1 MPGRVRIGIS
11 GWTYKGWR
19 GKFYPSDLP
28 HKKELPYAASLFSSI
43 EINGTHYSL
52 QRPSSFLKWAAETP
66 DDFVFS
72 VKASRYITHMLK
84 LRNIEAPLANFFASG
99 LLALGHK
106 LGPILWQ
113 FPPRFIFDPE
123 KLDAFFSLLPRT
135 AADAAALACNHDARL
150 KGSAFTEP
158 IGRSRPIRH
167 AIEIRHDSF
176 RSPEFIALLRG
187 HRIAL
192 VCADTVDWPRLM
204 DLTADFVYCRL
215 HGSEVLYTSGYS
227 PADIDLWA
235 SRVATW
241 ASGAEVPRDLMQNG
255 APVNEYASATPARPR
270 TTRDVYVYF
279 DNDAKVYAPADAQT
293 LNARINALPSLD
305 RARTADAA

>member
-28 HKKELPYAASLFSSI
+28 HKKELAYAASLFSSI

-52 QRPSSFLKWAAETP
+52 QRPSSFLKWAEQTP
-66 DDFVFS
+66 DDFVFA
-72 VKASRYITHMLK
+72 VKGNRYITHMLK
-84 LRNIEAPLANFFASG
+84 LRDAEQPLANFFASG
-99 LLALGHK
+99 LLALGPK

-113 FPPRFIFDPE
+113 FSPRFSFDPA

-135 AADAAALACNHDARL
+135 AADAASLARSHDSRL
-150 KGSAFTEP
+150 EGRAFTDP
-158 IGRSRPIRH
+158 GGPGSRTIRH
-167 AIEIRHDSF
+167 AIEIRHESF
-176 RSPEFIALLRG
+176 RSPEFIVLLRR

-192 VCADTVDWPRLM
+192 VCADTVEWPRLM

-227 PADIDLWA
+227 SADLDQWA

-241 ASGAEVPRDLMQNG
+241 AHGGEVPRDLMQND
-255 APVNEYASATPARPR
+255 APVNEYASPTPARPR
-270 TTRDVYVYF
+270 TARDVYVYF
-279 DNDAKVYAPADAQT
+279 DNDAKVYAPVDAQNLAT
-293 LNARINALPSLD
+293 RVNKLLNAAG
-305 RARTADAA
+305 AA